1 MFARPPLL
9 LATSPD
15 LGRRTSPRAR
25 VARVI
30 LCLSVTALAPSLSA
44 QTLPDQTEAVAGLCG
59 SLDNGYGPY
68 DYRTAS
74 PAQRKI
80 VEQYHF
86 TTNVELL
93 RSGVSSTIGAD
104 LDYTLRAFPNH
115 ARALYALSRYATRLN
130 ATRLPGAHYPVEC
143 YFERAVR
150 FAPDDGQARALYAD
164 YLIKRRRTDEARDQL
179 LSIEKIPPQQPQV
192 LYNMG
197 LAWFEL
203 KDYEK
208 SLAYA
213 KQAYAAGI
221 QFPGLRD
228 KLKRAGHWRDS
239 P

>member
-1 MFARPPLL
+1 M
-9 LATSPD
+9 
-15 LGRRTSPRAR
+15 
-25 VARVI
+25 
-30 LCLSVTALAPSLSA
+30 
-44 QTLPDQTEAVAGLCG
+44 
-59 SLDNGYGPY
+59 
-68 DYRTAS
+68 
-74 PAQRKI
+74 
-80 VEQYHF
+80 
-86 TTNVELL
+86 
-93 RSGVSSTIGAD
+93 
-104 LDYTLRAFPNH
+104 
-115 ARALYALSRYATRLN
+115 
-130 ATRLPGAHYPVEC
+130 EC

-228 KLKRAGHWRDS
+228 KLKRAGHWRGS
-239 P
+239 PRHAPSTGRSVPARGVADQGTEHARQLRGERPAIEAT